1 MPAMDGFEL
10 TRYVRLHPLAG
21 HIPVFMITSA
31 DERMHAQ
38 AQAAGVTRVLG
49 KPYPEDVLL
58 SLIAQAAS
66 AAAAAAGAVP
76 AAPHQG

>member
-1 MPAMDGFEL
+1 
-10 TRYVRLHPLAG
+10 
-21 HIPVFMITSA
+21 MITSA